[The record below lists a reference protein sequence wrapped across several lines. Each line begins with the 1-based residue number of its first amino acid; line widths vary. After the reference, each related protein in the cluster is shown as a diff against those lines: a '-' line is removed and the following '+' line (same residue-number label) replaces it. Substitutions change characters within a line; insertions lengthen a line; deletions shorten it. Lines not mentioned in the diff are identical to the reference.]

1 MNKPGPGIGISIT
14 LVFINLGFLASNR
27 ASAGRLG
34 GAMAMA
40 VAMARPTGIRAAHT
54 QLYEVLKVDKA
65 ATPAQLK
72 SAYRNLAKDYHPDV
86 SSHPDAQAR
95 FVELSGAYEV
105 PKALYFLILTSYL
118 VFWLAMWSR

>member
-1 MNKPGPGIGISIT
+1 
-14 LVFINLGFLASNR
+14 
-27 ASAGRLG
+27 
-34 GAMAMA
+34 MAMA

-95 FVELSGAYEV
+95 FVELSSAYEV
-105 PKALYFLILTSYL
+105 PYLKRSFLHFHFLSRILARN
-118 VFWLAMWSR
+118 VE